1 MENASDSLLLAQVV
15 KLSRRMAATREL
27 DPLLSFAIDE
37 VLKLVGAE
45 RGYIVL
51 LNQDGSLDF
60 RVKRRRDGQEIGDV
74 EDSISRSILNEVVQ
88 TQQPLLVSNA
98 MADQQFSKARSVMM
112 MRLRSV
118 MCVPLLTQKGFI
130 GAIYV
135 ENRSVAGRFQP
146 ADLPPLELFAGQA
159 AVAIENAALNEA
171 LIRANQELQ
180 ALDEMKN
187 NLVILV
193 SHELRTPITTLYG
206 YMQLLK
212 DDPEPFLIDEL
223 SESVDRVVRTIEEI
237 IDAFR
242 IMAGQLGLELEMTSL
257 HVLMGEVLASF
268 AETCAKRQITLA
280 AHGLELFPVLPVD
293 KKKMYVVLANVISNA
308 IKFTA
313 NGGQVTVYGRV
324 LEQHVELCVQ
334 DTGIG
339 IPPEEQERIFDLFYV
354 LGSMKH
360 HSTSK
365 HAFRG
370 GGLGLG
376 LPIAKGFVQAHQGD
390 IRIESPAQAS
400 AATPGT
406 KCIIVLPRQMH

>member
-1 MENASDSLLLAQVV
+1 MENASDSSLLAQMV

-27 DPLLSFAIDE
+27 DPLLSLAIDE
-37 VLKLVGAE
+37 VLQLVGAE

-60 RVKRRRDGQEIGDV
+60 RVKRRRDGTEIEDV

-118 MCVPLLTQKGFI
+118 MCVPLLTQKGII

-171 LIRANQELQ
+171 LVRANQELQ

-242 IMAGQLGLELEMTSL
+242 IMAGQLGLEHEMTSL
-257 HVLMGEVLASF
+257 HALVGEVLAGF
-268 AETCAKRQITLA
+268 AETCAKRQITLTV
-280 AHGLELFPVLPVD
+280 HGLELFPVLPVD
-293 KKKMYVVLANVISNA
+293 KKKMHVVLANVISNA

-324 LEQHVELCVQ
+324 LEHHVELCVQ

-390 IRIESPAQAS
+390 IRIESPAQVS

-406 KCIIVLPRQMH
+406 KCIIVLPRQIH